1 MYNCLTYLPF
11 IKPLISDFLSQYIG
25 IDINLE
31 TIGLLSENTFDL
43 DLKDIEANPRILNSL
58 LLKHSNIK
66 IMSFSIGQIKLGIN
80 LNSVNL
86 TVSKIKL
93 IMIPVIDNTITPQKT
108 KNHSKTNCESKIKN
122 DNNSNKS
129 NSGGFKKAILNFI
142 FKGINVEINDID
154 IYMLNY
160 EPNEFNMILTNP
172 CLSVHLPCIK
182 FYVDQEYNGDNIENF
197 YDGKMLI
204 IENILI
210 NISKSFKEKTNIN
223 IDENDEF
230 VPVEIYETVFALNP
244 RKGICLHTNVNNNFT
259 LDFGDMQLLLNMF
272 QVDLLKNFIENYL
285 SYFTSENQL
294 TNSNETYNHIHK
306 HNHIHNKQINKTNNN
321 NDDEAFT
328 NDEKKILLCLNVN
341 LDSLSVILLESFY
354 SEDKPKFY
362 NYDPFKFKDHF
373 CYFED
378 NFLLFSLTNMQTK
391 ITSYTSL
398 NNNQSLFSLLEF
410 YLNEMSLSYIEYKSK
425 KKVETFSSINT
436 SIYEEASSTLFN
448 TNNSKYTT
456 SYRNNTLT
464 LEEINQY
471 KYAYI
476 DNNIF
481 NLNVFKVTFDLTN
494 NQLNSEIDGIKIG
507 IHPAYLFKMLKIIY
521 DNSIFIKEIFFYNK
535 DKINETHIRKSL
547 YDTVNS
553 QELKLN
559 SYERNNYQRKK
570 FFDEN
575 KFNTNKEQNDNNN
588 NNKHKVT
595 NTCKININFL
605 LKKIDIKILCFKPE
619 KQFSS
624 TITPFFTEF
633 YYDCIYILQM
643 NQYKK
648 MELKTVT
655 SNDFIAL
662 SVTNIKLTTL
672 NTIETIELNI
682 DDIKLFFNVYQLFYI
697 KNGLKIKLENNIHDI
712 QIETN
717 LQLLVEFNLVDE
729 LLAFIN
735 IWRYSLQILNIFKKR
750 MKINYSKGSK
760 EIYLMYNGHN
770 KPKCKIK
777 KDNAMKPN
785 DNKNKLNS
793 SEINIKVSIPLI
805 VIQLKYENS
814 NKSMSGFGKDPLI
827 QVKGIKCNFN
837 LNNESNIKLLF
848 EFDNIEGEEIFKIIK
863 FNVSF
868 EMYKKLIENNIKK
881 EDSENAYQNNNNDF
895 IKKRDHHLLFS
906 SIHPGKYLNTYI
918 LQINDINHKLELEEK
933 KQLNQLHKYKEKQSS
948 HKTILNIKVF
958 ANIEHLFIDPIQ
970 LLVYSHNVFNSI
982 LQSKFKNK
990 SYFQRT
996 KNSTLTFSQASKQIF
1011 LNSSNEALLQIEANQ
1026 LKNNSSLT
1034 DSNFTNNSQ
1043 LIQVNENN
1051 IEKENSI
1058 ELNFSFKLDKMQMIL
1073 GKSPYLC
1080 IEMYK
1085 LYLNNSNSSIEASFD
1100 LLSIN
1105 INYLE
1110 QNQEISAN
1118 LLKITNTNTII
1129 KLPPSILLGQVYN
1142 SITIDVNIK
1151 SISGGICRDSLSYLL
1166 SFIDKLKKLL
1176 KKISFEIPNLTQSSD
1191 IYKSFDVI
1199 EMNDISKN
1207 ENTQTNSNLS
1217 QSDSNTLN
1225 NLQQNISSFSGY
1237 NNSNKNHSPQNQNQ
1251 TTKNKIITFNI
1262 KIELISFTLYQG
1274 EDLSP
1279 RLNVLSKQTY
1289 SDFEDISNDSIYYT
1303 SNRKE
1308 SNYVSLKIEDIITQA
1323 TIDFK
1328 TLYKSEFVIWK
1339 LYIEDTLEESD
1350 FKYMLNR
1357 STFTLDDS
1365 KPFLKIELEITN
1377 SSINKNQPTDYDYNI
1392 ICFIEIISFSIMIH
1406 QKTLYFIM
1414 DLLLGSTQEKEY
1426 LQNIET
1432 TKQQPINLGLSKSY
1446 SKITS
1451 SSRNQNGFQYIHK
1464 MPNLDYNITD
1474 SFIFGFVELTEDNEI
1489 NINKSKND
1497 NDNNNNEK
1505 KLVFQI
1511 QFHLKDLKISFTYQ
1525 SENFGFKYNNLTIPI
1540 LPSIDNYPFY
1550 LKQIKFQG
1558 LATLNQF
1565 NEFLFKDII
1574 SQISKYQLFIDFLK
1588 NLSLTKPIST
1598 MISNFLYM
1606 FISPYF
1612 SYKEGKGFLIGLKG
1626 GVSEFVLSVI
1636 RGNAFIYS
1644 KMLKSLMSFV
1654 GISKSNKI
1662 DKESFY
1668 MRYFESQE
1676 NLKYNEFF
1684 YK

>member
-11 IKPLISDFLSQYIG
+11 IKPLISDFMSQYIG

-93 IMIPVIDNTITPQKT
+93 IMIPIIDNTITPQKT
-108 KNHSKTNCESKIKN
+108 KNNSKTNCENKIKN
-122 DNNSNKS
+122 DNNSNKI
-129 NSGGFKKAILNFI
+129 NKGRFKKAILNFI

-160 EPNEFNMILTNP
+160 EPNEFNMILANP

-182 FYVDQEYNGDNIENF
+182 FCVDQEYNGDNVENF

-210 NISKSFKEKTNIN
+210 NISKSFKEKTNID

-230 VPVEIYETVFALNP
+230 IPVEKYETVFALNP
-244 RKGICLHTNVNNNFT
+244 RKGICLHTNVNNIFT
-259 LDFGDMQLLLNMF
+259 LDFGDMQILLNMF

-285 SYFTSENQL
+285 SYFTSENQQN
-294 TNSNETYNHIHK
+294 NSNETYNHNHINT
-306 HNHIHNKQINKTNNN
+306 HNYIHNKQINKVNNN
-321 NDDEAFT
+321 NDNEMFA
-328 NDEKKILLCLNVN
+328 NDEKKISLCLNVN

-362 NYDPFKFKDHF
+362 NYDPFKFKEHF
-373 CYFED
+373 SYFED
-378 NFLLFSLTNMQTK
+378 NFLLFSLINMQTK
-391 ITSYTSL
+391 ITSDTSL
-398 NNNQSLFSLLEF
+398 NNNQSLFSILEF
-410 YLNEMSLSYIEYKSK
+410 YLNEISLSYIEYKSK

-448 TNNSKYTT
+448 TKKSKYTT
-456 SYRNNTLT
+456 PYRNNTLT
-464 LEEINQY
+464 PDDINQY
-471 KYAYI
+471 KYTYS

-481 NLNVFKVTFDLTN
+481 NLKVFKVTFDLTN

-535 DKINETHIRKSL
+535 DKINETHKRESL
-547 YDTVNS
+547 YDTTNS
-553 QELKLN
+553 QELKLI
-559 SYERNNYQRKK
+559 SYERNNYHKKK

-575 KFNTNKEQNDNNN
+575 KFNKNEEQNGNN

-595 NTCKININFL
+595 NTFKININFL
-605 LKKIDIKILCFKPE
+605 LKKFDIKILCFKPE

-624 TITPFFTEF
+624 IITPFFTEF

-643 NQYKK
+643 NQNKK
-648 MELKTVT
+648 MELKTIT
-655 SNDFIAL
+655 SNDFL
-662 SVTNIKLTTL
+662 SLSITNFKLTTL
-672 NTIETIELNI
+672 NTIETIEVNI
-682 DDIKLFFNVYQLFYI
+682 HDIKQFFNVHLLFYI
-697 KNGLKIKLENNIHDI
+697 KNGLHIKIENNIHEI
-712 QIETN
+712 QMETN

-750 MKINYSKGSK
+750 MKINYNKGSK

-785 DNKNKLNS
+785 DNENKLNS
-793 SEINIKVSIPLI
+793 SEINIKVLIPLI

-814 NKSMSGFGKDPLI
+814 NISMSGFGKDPLI
-827 QVKGIKCNFN
+827 QVQGIKCNVN
-837 LNNESNIKLLF
+837 LNNENNIKLLF
-848 EFDNIEGEEIFKIIK
+848 EFDNIEKEEILKIIK
-863 FNVSF
+863 FSVSF
-868 EMYKKLIENNIKK
+868 EMYKKLIENNDKK
-881 EDSENAYQNNNNDF
+881 EDSDNAYQNNNNF

-906 SIHPGKYLNTYI
+906 SIHPGKDLNTYI
-918 LQINDINHKLELEEK
+918 LQINDINHKLELEKK
-933 KQLNQLHKYKEKQSS
+933 KQRKQLHKYKEKQSS
-948 HKTILNIKVF
+948 HKTILNIKFF

-970 LLVYSHNVFNSI
+970 LLVYAHNVFNSV
-982 LQSKFKNK
+982 LLSKFKNK
-990 SYFQRT
+990 NYFYGT
-996 KNSTLTFSQASKQIF
+996 KNSTLTFSQASNQMF
-1011 LNSSNEALLQIEANQ
+1011 LNSSNEALLQIETNQ

-1043 LIQVNENN
+1043 LIQDNENN

-1058 ELNFSFKLDKMQMIL
+1058 ELNFSFKLDKMQLVL

-1085 LYLNNSNSSIEASFD
+1085 LYLNNSNSSIEVSFD
-1100 LLSIN
+1100 LVSIN

-1118 LLKITNTNTII
+1118 LLKITKTNTIL

-1142 SITIDVNIK
+1142 SITIDLNIK

-1176 KKISFEIPNLTQSSD
+1176 KKLSFEIPNLTKSLD
-1191 IYKSFDVI
+1191 IYKSFDII
-1199 EMNDISKN
+1199 ETNDIQNN
-1207 ENTQTNSNLS
+1207 ENTQTNPNLS

-1225 NLQQNISSFSGY
+1225 NLQKNLSSSSGY
-1237 NNSNKNHSPQNQNQ
+1237 NNLNKNHSSQNQKKP
-1251 TTKNKIITFNI
+1251 TKNKIITFNI

-1274 EDLSP
+1274 EDLTP
-1279 RLNVLSKQTY
+1279 RLNVSRNQTY

-1308 SNYVSLKIEDIITQA
+1308 SNYVSLKIEDFITQT

-1328 TLYKSEFVIWK
+1328 TLYKSEFIIWK

-1365 KPFLKIELEITN
+1365 KPFLKIEVEITN
-1377 SSINKNQPTDYDYNI
+1377 SSINKNQPTNYDYNI

-1432 TKQQPINLGLSKSY
+1432 TKQQSINLGLSKSN
-1446 SKITS
+1446 SKLTS
-1451 SSRNQNGFQYIHK
+1451 SSRSQNAFQYIHK

-1489 NINKSKND
+1489 SINKSKND

-1505 KLVFQI
+1505 KLAFQI

-1550 LKQIKFQG
+1550 LKQIRFQG

-1565 NEFLFKDII
+1565 IEFLFKDII
-1574 SQISKYQLFIDFLK
+1574 SQMSKYQLFLDFLK

-1654 GISKSNKI
+1654 GITKSNKI

-1668 MRYFESQE
+1668 MRYFESKE